1 MFQVFDFF
9 FSQYSNYSTVDF
21 YLEVIAVF
29 FGLLSVWYA
38 KNNNIY
44 VYPTGIISTGI
55 FIYLLFN
62 WGLLGDL
69 TINIYYFSMSIYG
82 WYFWN
87 IKDSGKI
94 VNKITSY
101 SKNEKVKVIIIMFL
115 SIILVVGLYIFF
127 DKWDNPIA
135 WIDTVTTSL
144 FFAGM
149 WLMAKR
155 KLEHWIFWI
164 IGDIISI
171 PLYLY
176 KGLMLTS
183 FQYLIFTILAVK
195 GYKEWRNILV
205 KKNQNV

>member
-1 MFQVFDFF
+1 
-9 FSQYSNYSTVDF
+9 
-21 YLEVIAVF
+21 
-29 FGLLSVWYA
+29 
-38 KNNNIY
+38 
-44 VYPTGIISTGI
+44 
-55 FIYLLFN
+55 
-62 WGLLGDL
+62 
-69 TINIYYFSMSIYG
+69 MSIYG

-87 IKDSGKI
+87 IKDSGKT

-115 SIILVVGLYIFF
+115 SIILVVGLYIIF

-155 KLEHWIFWI
+155 KLEHWVFWI
-164 IGDIISI
+164 IGDIISV

-183 FQYLIFTILAVK
+183 FQYLIFTILAIK

>member
-1 MFQVFDFF
+1 
-9 FSQYSNYSTVDF
+9 
-21 YLEVIAVF
+21 
-29 FGLLSVWYA
+29 
-38 KNNNIY
+38 
-44 VYPTGIISTGI
+44 
-55 FIYLLFN
+55 
-62 WGLLGDL
+62 
-69 TINIYYFSMSIYG
+69 MSIYG

-87 IKDSGKI
+87 IKDSGKT
-94 VNKITSY
+94 VNKISSY

-115 SIILVVGLYIFF
+115 SIILVVGLYIIF

-155 KLEHWIFWI
+155 KLEHWVFWI
-164 IGDIISI
+164 IGDIISV

-183 FQYLIFTILAVK
+183 FQYLIFTILAIK

>member
-1 MFQVFDFF
+1 
-9 FSQYSNYSTVDF
+9 
-21 YLEVIAVF
+21 
-29 FGLLSVWYA
+29 
-38 KNNNIY
+38 
-44 VYPTGIISTGI
+44 
-55 FIYLLFN
+55 
-62 WGLLGDL
+62 
-69 TINIYYFSMSIYG
+69 
-82 WYFWN
+82 
-87 IKDSGKI
+87 
-94 VNKITSY
+94 
-101 SKNEKVKVIIIMFL
+101 MFL
-115 SIILVVGLYIFF
+115 SIILVVGLYIIF

-155 KLEHWIFWI
+155 KLEHWVFWI

-183 FQYLIFTILAVK
+183 FQYLIFTILAIK

-205 KKNQNV
+205 KKNQNA